1 MMRVIPNSA
10 DDISNRNDPRRYPKT
25 RQCRAKESPRPHH
38 FRHDLQAVASL
49 QAESDIDRAYYGQ
62 EYGSELFL
70 LHLREKQMKRKC
82 GYRKQRA
89 DNGRRRGK
97 KYSQATQIT
106 AQPVVGRCFAS
117 SMIPKSC
124 RLSG

>member
-38 FRHDLQAVASL
+38 FRHDLHAVASL

-70 LHLREKQMKRKC
+70 LHQRWLGLFEQVFRFDKWSPCRSYENDGPAKR
-82 GYRKQRA
+82 
-89 DNGRRRGK
+89 D
-97 KYSQATQIT
+97 
-106 AQPVVGRCFAS
+106 
-117 SMIPKSC
+117 
-124 RLSG
+124 RLNSFFYLDP